1 MAEQILS
8 QVEVDALLKGL
19 TNGDIE
25 TEPENQDMD
34 YDEVKPY
41 DFANQEK
48 SYRGNMPTLEMIN
61 EKFSRAASGPIFNL
75 LRKSVDVTPCG
86 LKTIRY
92 EEFIRSLHMP
102 SSLNIFGLAPLRGNG
117 LLVLDPNLVFL
128 IIDSYFGGDGRF
140 HTRIEGRDFTNVE
153 QGVIRKVVDV
163 FFHELGEIWKAVHPV
178 EFSAIRTEMNPQFV
192 NITGHS
198 DPVVVSSFEMEI
210 ESTRNKFHYCIPY
223 VALAPIRD
231 KLHGTQKADFSGSDD
246 KWSENLSEQFMNVP
260 VELTGEVGTASIKV
274 SELLNLKQGDVI
286 QLNSR
291 IKTPLTVS
299 IEGVPKLTASPGLI
313 DNNYALKILS
323 AIKARRE
330 Q

>member
-19 TNGDIE
+19 SDGEIE
-25 TEPENQDMD
+25 TEIEGKDMD
-34 YDEVKPY
+34 YGEVKPY
-41 DFANQEK
+41 DFANQAK
-48 SYRGNMPTLEMIN
+48 TYRGNMPTLEMIN
-61 EKFSRAASGPIFNL
+61 EKFSRAAGGPIFNL

-86 LKTIRY
+86 LKTMTY
-92 EEFIRSLHMP
+92 EEFIRNLQMP
-102 SSLNIFGLAPLRGNG
+102 SSLNIFALAPLRGNG
-117 LLVLDPNLVFL
+117 LMVLDPNLVFL
-128 IIDSYFGGDGRF
+128 IVDSYFGGDGRF
-140 HTRIEGRDFTNVE
+140 HARIEGRDFTNVE
-153 QGVIRKVVDV
+153 QGVIRKIVEVL
-163 FFHELGEIWKAVHPV
+163 FHELNVIWKAVYPV
-178 EFSAIRTEMNPQFV
+178 EFNLIRTEMNPQFV

-198 DPVVVSSFEMEI
+198 DPVVVSTFEMEI
-210 ESTRNKFHYCIPY
+210 ESTRNKFYYCMPY
-223 VALAPIRD
+223 VSLAPIRD
-231 KLHGTQKADFSGSDD
+231 KLHGTQKADFSGSND
-246 KWSENLSEQFMNVP
+246 KWSESLNEQFMQIP

-299 IEGVPKLTASPGLI
+299 IEGVPKLTATPGLI

-323 AIKARRE
+323 AINARRE